1 MLDIR
6 VGDDAAA
13 DKVTF
18 EGTFGGNVTIQNFN
32 FNDDRIDVEAGIA
45 ATVGE
50 IVDDG
55 LGNLTWTDS
64 GRNHELTFAGIG
76 AGGTGVIA
84 TSAELAAAII

>member
-1 MLDIR
+1 MGA
-6 VGDDAAA
+6 GDTAA
-13 DKVTF
+13 DVVTF
-18 EGTFGGNVTIQNFN
+18 AGAVGTGSGSTVTIQNFN
-32 FNDDRIDVEAGIA
+32 FNDDRIVVEAGIA

-64 GRNHELTFAGIG
+64 GTNHKLIFAGIG